1 MTERYVEACVPVD
14 ISDDDVYE
22 AMKDISGFLDIT
34 PGDCKEIYRK
44 AYEHAVV
51 RLTRSVKVADVMT
64 RDVAFVLES
73 APLKGVAQIMAEK
86 HISGVP
92 VVSTD
97 GKVTGVI
104 SEKDF
109 LAAMAGGEATT
120 FMKVVAQCLQG
131 GACLAAPIRPKCAGD
146 IMSSPAITVNELT
159 SVVEVANLLARNK
172 INRVPVVDPEGR
184 LVGIVSRADVIRST
198 PFVVGS

>member
-1 MTERYVEACVPVD
+1 VEACVPVD

-44 AYEHAVV
+44 AYEHAVA

-73 APLKGVAQIMAEK
+73 ASLKSVAQVMAEK
-86 HISGVP
+86 RISGVP

-97 GKVTGVI
+97 EKVTGVI

-109 LAAMAGGEATT
+109 LAAMAGGEATP

-131 GACLAAPIRPKCAGD
+131 GACLAAPVRSKCAGD
-146 IMSSPAITVNELT
+146 IMTSPAITVNELT
-159 SVVEVANLLARNK
+159 SVVEIANVLARNK
-172 INRVPVVDPEGR
+172 INRAPVVDRDGR
-184 LVGIVSRADVIRST
+184 LVGIVSRADVIRSA
-198 PFVVGS
+198 PCVVGP